1 MKRKLY
7 LLGFAALLATVG
19 ATSCGG
25 NSGGE
30 MDVDEDGT
38 ITFRNV
44 RLTFQHVITGTD
56 NTYLTNLVNEFN
68 NEYKGQITVTQA
80 PVQAADI
87 YGNLPLTTS
96 NNRNADVMLIHA
108 ERVLQFAAQQESD
121 GTSRYFRE
129 LDDIM
134 DLANV
139 HLNAEDFPADIWNN
153 MSYDGEQYG
162 IPFDMHMAG
171 IYVNTT
177 MLEELGLEMPETRE
191 DIIECAQAAIAAGKQ
206 GFPISNGYPDTYFFI
221 NAFLNYGGKQ
231 MLEAGDEGFDEN
243 QKLSDGTVVP
253 AQPGSYYNDASF
265 KAGDSIRDLMY
276 GENKISETQLAT
288 DAGISAFR
296 SNNALFT
303 CDGIWL
309 LSDVVADAERNNFEF
324 DVIPMST
331 LFNSTANPDY
341 KGVNYTNGHIF
352 VLPKHTL
359 GGETKARQQASMVF
373 IDWMLKHSAD
383 WAASGKIPA
392 YAPARE
398 EEAYTSLP
406 YLDGFGDVDSFVA
419 MQANRYTYSA
429 FSPSQQ
435 VTTAVM
441 NADHELTDDE
451 LRGYVAEYYQE
462 GIDLVKSDMSG
473 GSVA

>member
-1 MKRKLY
+1 MKKRLF
-7 LLGFAALLATVG
+7 LIGVAALATTLATVG
-19 ATSCGG
+19 CGG
-25 NSGGE
+25 DEGSMDIGDDGE
-30 MDVDEDGT
+30 

-44 RLTFQHVITGTD
+44 NISFQHVITGTD

-68 NEYKGQITVTQA
+68 KEHQGQIRVQAA

-96 NNRNADVMLIHA
+96 NNRNSDVMLIHA
-108 ERVLQFAAQQESD
+108 ERVLQFAAQEED
-121 GTSRYFRE
+121 GSSRYFRE

-134 DLANV
+134 ELAQVELDPN
-139 HLNAEDFPADIWNN
+139 DFPADVWDN
-153 MSYDGEQYG
+153 MQFNGEQYG

-171 IYVNTT
+171 IYVNTS
-177 MLEELGLEMPETRE
+177 MLKELGLEMPETRE
-191 DIIECAQAAIAAGKQ
+191 DIIAAAQAAIKAGYQ

-221 NAFLNYGGKQ
+221 NAFLNNGGKQ
-231 MLEAGDEGFDEN
+231 MLQEGDEGFDPN

-253 AQPGSYYNDASF
+253 YQPGAYYNDAAF

-276 GENKISETQLAT
+276 GTNKISEPQLQT
-288 DAGISAFR
+288 DAGISQFR
-296 SNNALFT
+296 SGNALFT

-309 LSDVVADAERNNFEF
+309 LNDVIEDAKDEFEF
-324 DVIPMST
+324 DVLPMST
-331 LFNSTANPDY
+331 LFNSTANSGY

-359 GGETKARQQASMVF
+359 GGETKTRQQASMYFVK
-373 IDWMLKHSAD
+373 WMLEHSAD

-398 EEAYTSLP
+398 EEAFTKLP
-406 YLDGFGDVDSFVA
+406 YLDGFGEIDSFVA
-419 MQANRYTYSA
+419 MQASPYTYSA
-429 FSPSQQ
+429 FSPLQQ

-441 NADHELTDDE
+441 NANHELSNDE
-451 LRGYVAEYYQE
+451 LNTYVDKYYQE
-462 GIDLVKSDMSG
+462 GINLVKADMSG
-473 GSVA
+473 GSI

>member
-1 MKRKLY
+1 MKKRLF
-7 LLGFAALLATVG
+7 LIGVAALAATLTTVG
-19 ATSCGG
+19 CGG
-25 NSGGE
+25 DEGSMDIGDDGE
-30 MDVDEDGT
+30 

-44 RLTFQHVITGTD
+44 NISFQHVITGTD

-68 NEYKGQITVTQA
+68 KEHQGQIRVQAA

-96 NNRNADVMLIHA
+96 NNRNSDVMLIHA
-108 ERVLQFAAQQESD
+108 ERVLQFAAQEENGS
-121 GTSRYFRE
+121 SRYFRE

-134 DLANV
+134 ELAKVELDPN
-139 HLNAEDFPADIWNN
+139 DFPADVWDN
-153 MSYDGEQYG
+153 MQFNGEQYG

-177 MLEELGLEMPETRE
+177 MLKELGLEMPKTRE
-191 DIIECAQAAIAAGKQ
+191 DIIAAAQAAVKAGHQ

-221 NAFLNYGGKQ
+221 NAFLNNGGKQ
-231 MLEAGDEGFDEN
+231 MLQEGDEGFDPN

-253 AQPGSYYNDASF
+253 YQPGAYYNDAAF

-276 GENKISETQLAT
+276 GANKISEPQLQT
-288 DAGISAFR
+288 DAGISQFR
-296 SNNALFT
+296 SGNALFT

-309 LSDVVADAERNNFEF
+309 LNDVIEDAKDEFEF
-324 DVIPMST
+324 DVLPMST
-331 LFNSTANPDY
+331 LFNSTANSGY

-359 GGETKARQQASMVF
+359 GGETKTRQQASMYFVK
-373 IDWMLKHSAD
+373 WMLEHSAD

-398 EEAYTSLP
+398 EEAFTKLP
-406 YLDGFGDVDSFVA
+406 YLDGFGEIDSFVA
-419 MQANRYTYSA
+419 MQASPYTYSA
-429 FSPSQQ
+429 FSPLQQ

-441 NADHELTDDE
+441 NANHELSDDE
-451 LRGYVAEYYQE
+451 LNTYVDKYYQE
-462 GIDLVKSDMSG
+462 GIDLVKADMSG
-473 GSVA
+473 GSI